1 MSDSKKESKKASQEN
16 DEIVE
21 NIDENTE
28 ELTEEKVEDKVEKTI
43 EKKVEDKA
51 DESSSNAE
59 FRKLPFIEKC
69 KKDPLIPVSLLLAF
83 IAVIVAAI
91 YFMLP
96 NAKTPSMG
104 ITLGDFIHDF
114 NNGAVA
120 TSLMDSGADIGF
132 RTPPY
137 VDPDSKPTMLGD
149 KAVITASRSYA
160 DFFAGPSKYFISAGI
175 EGATRKND
183 NTLSYV
189 RIWVQYSDLSEEADF
204 NTVWMYF
211 SNTLNAL
218 YPDLSVY
225 EAMGLAME
233 KMGEF
238 DGDARFY
245 CRGDYCFRLVPVQKE
260 DITYIVIDVVPKS
273 ALKDSQIR
281 QTLEVNPDPATLESV
296 PDESAPVST

>member
-1 MSDSKKESKKASQEN
+1 MSDSNKESKKASQEN